1 MRGIYTGTRPAL
13 IDTHQAEVDSDG
25 NVHASN
31 KPGLGA
37 DIDIELIERNR
48 FAIVF

>member
-37 DIDIELIERNR
+37 DIDIELIE
-48 FAIVF
+48 

>member
-1 MRGIYTGTRPAL
+1 MINKYCEFLETPLPSGVQIHGL
-13 IDTHQAEVDSDG
+13 ENDIEVDSDG

-37 DIDIELIERNR
+37 DIDIELIE
-48 FAIVF
+48 